1 MADRPVNVAATCAV
15 LGWILENPRMIRIF
29 EVLIA
34 LLIVF
39 LLAVLVGVVLP
50 DHGHV
55 ERAVEV
61 PSPVRQVYDS
71 VNSFRRFPQWN
82 GMRAFDPNLKMAVS
96 GPETGVGAKASW
108 TSSSPKVRDGSLTIT
123 KTEQDKS
130 VEMTLDNDWIGTNK
144 TYAIELIPAANGKT
158 VKIVESYDVD
168 YGWNLVWRYGGLYIN
183 GEPSAIVQGGLA
195 SLSQMLA
202 GFPNTDYKDQKI
214 DVVNVESKPVFL
226 VQTKAKRSLDE
237 VADATATA
245 MTEIDAALKKVGLTA
260 AGPRMTITTEW
271 GEEDYTFSVAVPV
284 SAASFTLEDQT
295 YNIETP
301 VPNQSDEGVD
311 ENGQP
316 KVYAPGEKDA
326 KGMLVVDGNVR
337 AALWYGGTA
346 LYTEYT
352 GSPAQLPLLRLNQ
365 KAYAETHGYRYSEG
379 GTGRFYDELVSP
391 PDTPVDEEIYRI
403 YLPITR

>member
-1 MADRPVNVAATCAV
+1 
-15 LGWILENPRMIRIF
+15 MIRIF

-82 GMRAFDPNLKMAVS
+82 GMRAFDPSLKMTVS
-96 GPETGVGAKASW
+96 GPEAGVGAKASW
-108 TSSSPKVRDGSLTIT
+108 TSASPKVGDGVLTIT

-130 VEMTLDNDWIGTNK
+130 VEMSLDNDWIGTNK
-144 TYAIELIPAANGKT
+144 NYRIELIPAANGKT

-168 YGWNLVWRYGGLYIN
+168 YGWNLIWRYGGLYIN

-195 SLSQMLA
+195 SLSTMLA
-202 GFPNTDYKDQKI
+202 GFPNTDYKEQKI
-214 DVVNVESKPVFL
+214 EAVNVESKPVFM
-226 VQTKAKRSLDE
+226 VATKAKRSLDE
-237 VADATATA
+237 VADATSTA
-245 MTEIDAALKKVGLTA
+245 MTEIEAALKKTGLTA

-284 SAASFTLEDQT
+284 SAASFTLNGQT
-295 YNIETP
+295 YAIETP
-301 VPNQSDEGVD
+301 APNQSDEGQSED
-311 ENGQP
+311 GQP
-316 KVYAPGEKDA
+316 KVYVPGEKDA

-337 AALWYGGTA
+337 ATLSYGGTA

-379 GTGRFYDELVSP
+379 GLGRFYDELVSG
-391 PDTPVDEEIYRI
+391 PDVPANEEVYRV